1 MSIFFPLHIHFF
13 HLDTISRAKVEKK
26 DALVCP
32 KVEIKDIQPAWRWKK
47 KIPSGETTKL
57 SAAISVSYR
66 GRVWVAGLIF

>member
-1 MSIFFPLHIHFF
+1 
-13 HLDTISRAKVEKK
+13 VEKK